1 MIPTVETSLN
11 NSLLATRKV
20 INPTTTKANTAI
32 STAAAMTT
40 NTTHQRH
47 HASKSMSTLIRLRE
61 QRKTAQND
69 VCDGVQPSN
78 TKDEGNQNMA
88 VQKQDDDKIAV
99 DDGDVQKE
107 TTITKVSSPLLSS
120 PIDVRRFLDV
130 STKVSPENDNQ
141 LDLYAPL
148 MPEEADEDQL
158 AGFFIGLDD
167 AMYAPLMP
175 EEADED
181 QLAGFFTGLDVTF
194 LQSEEEH
201 EGCGTALVLAEEE
214 KEEEEKDVF
223 TASSALAATKTTLD
237 VFYPASK
244 RRKVSI
250 EEEEQYYSSSSSSAS
265 HCSYYS
271 NDIDDGD
278 GSSNDHQADDIIL
291 RRKLGSRGIDFF
303 HRNE

>member
-1 MIPTVETSLN
+1 MIATVETITN

-32 STAAAMTT
+32 STAAAMAT

-61 QRKTAQND
+61 QLKTAQND

-214 KEEEEKDVF
+214 KDAF
-223 TASSALAATKTTLD
+223 TASSTLAATKTSLD

-271 NDIDDGD
+271 NDIDDVD
-278 GSSNDHQADDIIL
+278 GSSNDHQDDDNIL

>member
-1 MIPTVETSLN
+1 MIATVETSIN

-32 STAAAMTT
+32 ATEAAMTT
-40 NTTHQRH
+40 NTAHQRH

-78 TKDEGNQNMA
+78 TKDEDNQNMA
-88 VQKQDDDKIAV
+88 VQKDDDKIAV

-107 TTITKVSSPLLSS
+107 ATITKVSSSLLSS

-130 STKVSPENDNQ
+130 STNVSSENDNQ

-167 AMYAPLMP
+167 GMYAPLMP

-194 LQSEEEH
+194 LQPEEEH
-201 EGCGTALVLAEEE
+201 EGCGIAASVLVE
-214 KEEEEKDVF
+214 EEEEKDVF
-223 TASSALAATKTTLD
+223 TASSTLAATKTSLD

-250 EEEEQYYSSSSSSAS
+250 EEEEQYYSSSSSAS

-278 GSSNDHQADDIIL
+278 DSSNDHQDDDNIL